1 MNYSSK
7 FWLMPVLGILTAC
20 GGGGGGDN
28 GVTLNPPNY
37 KGQTAPTTVSTDNSN
52 VITERF
58 LAQANPSAL
67 FTAAEAGAVQST
79 NKRVL
84 ALINQNRSAKKN
96 ISAATPVQQDCT
108 GGGFQTATYDFNDLG
123 QGTFSVDYKSC
134 IEDDLMYMGKASG
147 SISGDANATRFVT
160 NFDLSLVGLTTPK
173 HIHLSGYTD
182 ATETSANNTEV
193 VKNNLMIEDVPNGKS
208 VYQKNF
214 ISTTVYDNINNPT
227 TGTTTM
233 SGELY
238 FNDIGRVDLTTTIPI
253 NISVD
258 QNQNQIFNQGEF
270 LLTGAN
276 HGTIRITLAF
286 GSSSNSPMATKITVD
301 ANGDGTPEFEGYNS
315 KPSVGGNDQT
325 VTAVVSTASLNRNIG
340 DCIVLSARDSEA
352 ANGKALSIHWN
363 IISKP
368 VDSMST
374 FATPNMPETTIIPD
388 KAGTYV
394 LELVVSDGV
403 NTHQVQTTLEIT
415 AL

>member
-20 GGGGGGDN
+20 GGGGGDN
-28 GVTLNPPNY
+28 GVTLTPPNY
-37 KGQTAPTTVSTDNSN
+37 TGQTAPIAVSTNNSN
-52 VITERF
+52 TITKRF
-58 LAQANPSAL
+58 LAQANPSDL
-67 FTAAEAGAVQST
+67 FTATEAGAVQST

-96 ISAATPVQQDCT
+96 ITAATPVQQACT
-108 GGGFQTATYDFNDLG
+108 DGGFQTATYDFNDLG
-123 QGTFSVDYKSC
+123 QGTFSIDYKSC
-134 IEDDLMYMGKASG
+134 IEGDLMYMGKVSG
-147 SISGDANATRFVT
+147 SISFDANSSRFVT
-160 NFDLSLVGLTTPK
+160 NFDLALVGLTTPK

-182 ATETSANNTEV
+182 TTQTSTNNTEI
-193 VKNNLMIEDVPNGKS
+193 VKNNLMIENVPNGKS
-208 VYQKNF
+208 VYQKNV

-276 HGTIRITLAF
+276 LGTIRISLAS
-286 GSSSNSPMATKITVD
+286 GSSSNTPMATKIIVD
-301 ANGDGTPEFEGYNS
+301 TNGDGTPEYEGYNS
-315 KPSVGGNDQT
+315 KPSVGGNDQSI
-325 VTAVVSTASLNRNIG
+325 TAIVSTASLNRNIG
-340 DCIVLSARDSEA
+340 DCIILSARDSEA
-352 ANGKALSIHWN
+352 ANGKALSITWN

-368 VDSMST
+368 VDSMSA
-374 FATPNMPETTIIPD
+374 FANPNMPETTIIPD
-388 KAGTYV
+388 KAGSYV